1 MTDHSH
7 GDPDPNATRERF
19 EGDTQERSWDAN
31 VKRTY
36 DEFQDVSLTSA
47 RRSQQVN
54 DQISN
59 ISVQHLQNAV
69 RVADSLAQ
77 AGVDHVRDMHSIVD
91 KDHLQATRHAD
102 IATENQWE
110 SAEEVTQSVTLAAIL
125 SSLAGAFAGD
135 DATLGRAARAIAAAA
150 KS

>member
-1 MTDHSH
+1 MENDQ
-7 GDPDPNATRERF
+7 DPNATRERY
-19 EGDTQERSWDAN
+19 EGDTQERAWDAN
-31 VKRTY
+31 FKRTY

-59 ISVQHLQNAV
+59 IAVQHLQNAV

-77 AGVDHVRDMHSIVD
+77 AGVDHVRDMNGIVD

-102 IATENQWE
+102 IAIENQWE

-125 SSLAGAFAGD
+125 ASLAGAFPSD
-135 DATLGRAARAIAAAA
+135 DAALGKAARAVAQATKPA
-150 KS
+150 S